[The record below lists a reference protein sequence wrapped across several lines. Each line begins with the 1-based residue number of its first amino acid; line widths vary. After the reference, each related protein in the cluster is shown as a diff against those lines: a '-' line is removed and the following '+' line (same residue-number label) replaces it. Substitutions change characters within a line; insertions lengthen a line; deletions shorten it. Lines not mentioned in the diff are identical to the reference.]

1 VSRLII
7 GTRRSKLARIQSAFV
22 RDSLAA
28 IFPGLDIEERIIVT
42 TGDRILDA
50 PLAKIGDKG
59 LFTREIEQ
67 QLLDGEIDMA
77 VHSYKDLP
85 TELPAGLE
93 VGAVL
98 ERAPAEDALI
108 GAPGASLENLPAG
121 ARVGSSSLRR
131 ISQLL
136 RRRPDVKAV
145 DIRGNVNTRLD
156 KLDAG
161 EYDALILALAG
172 LTRMGCAYRVSRV
185 LGEDDNWLH
194 AVGQGALAVEVR
206 ADDSRVK
213 EIVGALEHPPTRAAT
228 DAERAFLRE
237 LEGGCQVPVGVLTSA
252 LPDGRLRLSGMV
264 AGLCGSPFYEGE
276 ETGPAEEAST
286 LGGRLARRLIAEG
299 ADAVLK
305 DIRSQC
311 PKMD

>member
-22 RDSLAA
+22 RDSLTA
-28 IFPGLDIEERIIVT
+28 IFPGLDIEEKIIVT

-98 ERAPAEDALI
+98 ERAAAEDALI
-108 GAPGASLENLPAG
+108 GAPDASIENLPTG
-121 ARVGSSSLRR
+121 ARVGTSSLRR

-161 EYDALILALAG
+161 EYDALILAQAG
-172 LTRMGCAYRVSRV
+172 LTRMGCADRISRV
-185 LGEDDNWLH
+185 LGETDNWRH
-194 AVGQGALAVEVR
+194 AVGQGALAVEIR
-206 ADDSRVK
+206 AGDSRVS
-213 EIVGALEHPPTRAAT
+213 EIIRSLEHQPTRAAT
-228 DAERAFLRE
+228 DAERAFLRT

-252 LPDGRLRLSGMV
+252 LPDGKLRLSGMV
-264 AGLCGSPFYEGE
+264 AGLCGSPFFEGE
-276 ETGPAEEAST
+276 ERGEPEEASEI
-286 LGGRLARRLIAEG
+286 GERLARRLIAEG
-299 ADAVLK
+299 AGAVLA

-311 PKMD
+311 PKTD